1 MKKKKKR
8 QIETVSICFQ
18 NFKTKHTNFG
28 YFMKV
33 APLHIL
39 KLT

>member
-1 MKKKKKR
+1 MQKER
-8 QIETVSICFQ
+8 QIETVSVCFQ
-18 NFKTKHTNFG
+18 NFSTKHTLFD

-33 APLHIL
+33 ALLHIL